1 MLSRP
6 GGLCKNTL
14 IFVKSAQVIVVLGK
28 EEFLRYCFWSSESY
42 RMQPTINVKESIRCL
57 IDSFF
62 CPNLHF

>member
-14 IFVKSAQVIVVLGK
+14 IFVESAQVIVVLGK
-28 EEFLRYCFWSSESY
+28 EGFLRYFFWSSESY
-42 RMQPTINVKESIRCL
+42 RMQPNINVKESIRRL

-62 CPNLHF
+62 RTNLHF